1 MSWYFVVARNKTG
14 GLDALLSSC
23 FRRREAQEINI
34 KNCNHIILK
43 DDLLQINVDSQ
54 IVLLKIRMWLAQLA

>member
-1 MSWYFVVARNKTG
+1 MSWHFIVARNKTG

-23 FRRREAQEINI
+23 FRRRDAQEINI

-43 DDLLQINVDSQ
+43 DHLLQSNVYSQ
-54 IVLLKIRMWLAQLA
+54 IALLKNFEFGYHS